1 MEYPLVSVIVPAYNA
16 SAYIEDAIRSVLEQD
31 YPALEVIVV
40 DDGSRDGTPD
50 LARRFGA
57 NVRVVEQQNGGPA
70 VARNRAVKL
79 ARGDL
84 LAFIDAD
91 DLWLPGKLKAQVEYL
106 RAHPET
112 GLVYGRY
119 LRWVA
124 NPDGSFGPLP
134 ALPAQA
140 PACEIVAGQSGWIYP
155 ELLLSSMV
163 WIVSVLMPKSLW
175 ESLGGMDESLRC
187 GEDYDFFLRA
197 SRVCRLDE
205 LDRIVA
211 YYRIHPES
219 TTHVVRDED
228 YEYMAMRR
236 ALDAWGGT
244 GPDGREVAPQLLRD
258 RFYRLFFGHGYR
270 HFYRGKPKIAATS
283 FRQAMSR
290 RRVSWRAVV
299 YWILSSIRCLGS
311 SK

>member
-16 SAYIEDAIRSVLEQD
+16 SAYIEAAIGSVLAQN
-31 YPALEVIVV
+31 YPSLEVIVV

-50 LARRFGA
+50 LARRFGEP
-57 NVRVVEQQNGGPA
+57 VRVIEQNNAGPA
-70 VARNRAVKL
+70 AARNRAVKL
-79 ARGDL
+79 ARGDW

-91 DLWLPGKLKAQVEYL
+91 DLWLPDKLKAQVDYL

-112 GLVYGRY
+112 GLVHGRY
-119 LRWVA
+119 LRWTA
-124 NPDGSFGPLP
+124 EPDGTFGLLP
-134 ALPAQA
+134 ALPAEQSLR
-140 PACEIVAGQSGWIYP
+140 EIVSEQSGWVYP
-155 ELLLSSMV
+155 ELLLSSLV

-197 SRVCRLDE
+197 SRICRMDK

-228 YEYMAMRR
+228 YEYTVVQR
-236 ALDAWGGT
+236 ALNAWGGT
-244 GPDGREVAPQLLRD
+244 GPDGREIAPELLRD
-258 RFYRLFFGHGYR
+258 RFYRLFFGHGYQ
-270 HFYRGKPKIAATS
+270 HFYRGKPEIAAAS
-283 FRQAMSR
+283 FRQALSR
-290 RRVSWRAVV
+290 GRVSFRAIV

>member
-1 MEYPLVSVIVPAYNA
+1 LEYPLVSVVVPAYNA

-57 NVRVVEQQNGGPA
+57 NVRVVEQENGGPA

-91 DLWLPGKLKAQVEYL
+91 DLWLPGKLKAQVDYL
-106 RAHPET
+106 REHPET
-112 GLVYGRY
+112 GLVHGRY

-124 NPDGSFGPLP
+124 NPDGSFGPPP
-134 ALPAQA
+134 ALPVKT
-140 PACEIVAGQSGWIYP
+140 PACETVTGRSGWIYP
-155 ELLLSSMV
+155 ELLLGSLV

-197 SRVCRLDE
+197 SRICRLDE
-205 LDRIVA
+205 LDRVVA

-228 YEYMAMRR
+228 YEYMVMRR
-236 ALDAWGGT
+236 ALDAWGVT
-244 GPDGREVAPQLLRD
+244 GPDGREVAPKLLRD
-258 RFYRLFFGHGYR
+258 RFYRLFFNHGYR
-270 HFYRGKPKIAATS
+270 HFYRGKPEIAAAS
-283 FRQAMSR
+283 FRRALCDG
-290 RRVSWRAVV
+290 RVSWRAVV
-299 YWILSSIRCLGS
+299 YWILSSMRRIGFP
-311 SK
+311 K